1 MKKLFVRFHVG
12 RGGRFHNQGHLSFVN
27 EDNFQ
32 DLIRA
37 CGDKLLDK
45 TSEYDEETGTEKE
58 IPEDEWNYHDCGG
71 KILVEGREA
80 MESDTGTLDWD
91 GLYDTDIVTTTD
103 DLSDAELEC
112 LWEEYCKDAWM
123 SDELKDAICTLKDK
137 KRVHNIKS
145 YQTSLECF
153 CQSDVEDGCSSC
165 VSVNFDQQQGEFTRD
180 EWKERLEDMDF
191 CPLSV
196 EKILDELESCYT
208 NDKDFFKDE

>member
-1 MKKLFVRFHVG
+1 MKKIYVRFHIG
-12 RGGRFHNQGHLSFVN
+12 RGGSFHNQGHLSFVN

-45 TSEYDEETGTEKE
+45 TSEYDEATDTEKE

-80 MESDTGTLDWD
+80 MEADTGILDWD

-112 LWEEYCKDAWM
+112 LWEAYTKDTAFM
-123 SDELKDAICTLKDK
+123 SDELQDEICTLKDK
-137 KRVHNIKS
+137 KRVHKIFLGPS
-145 YQTSLECF
+145 SLIIYTQDEA
-153 CQSDVEDGCSSC
+153 VEL
-165 VSVNFDQQQGEFTRD
+165 NFDGMIGEFTRD
-180 EWKERLEDMDF
+180 EWKEELEEQDF
-191 CPLSV
+191 CPLSI

-208 NDKDFFKDE
+208 NEKDFFKDE

>member
-45 TSEYDEETGTEKE
+45 TSEYDEVTDTEKE

-80 MESDTGTLDWD
+80 MESNTGTLEWD
-91 GLYDTDIVTTTD
+91 GLYDTDIVTTTE

-112 LWEEYCKDAWM
+112 LWEAYTKDTAFM
-123 SDELKDAICTLKDK
+123 SDELQDEICTLKDK
-137 KRVHNIKS
+137 KRVHKIFLGPS
-145 YQTSLECF
+145 SLIIYTQDEA
-153 CQSDVEDGCSSC
+153 VEL
-165 VSVNFDQQQGEFTRD
+165 NFDGMIGEFTRD
-180 EWKERLEDMDF
+180 EWKEELEEQDF
-191 CPLSV
+191 CPLSI

-208 NDKDFFKDE
+208 NEKDFFKDE